1 MEEERITSYVT
12 LNTVVKSFMNEKNEQ
27 SIVNYE
33 RYLQMAIEG
42 FSDIRIFN
50 LNSVEVAF
58 LAVDPDTKIA
68 RLPSDFITMSK
79 IGVRIN
85 NRYWTLTMN
94 NSIVPI
100 RPETICE
107 QPIENVD
114 STDTTNFGGYYYAP
128 FWRNGYLQTAFYSVG
143 GGFNMAYYKIDEPN
157 QRIIFNGNV
166 PTDEVIL
173 EYVSSGVM
181 AGGSPIPRKAVPAIK
196 AYLHWKTN
204 VYNTNLPISERQY
217 MEQLYN
223 TELNALRRLENSF
236 TMDQFL
242 DSFYSTLSQSI
253 KR

>member
-79 IGVRIN
+79 IGVKIN

-94 NSIVPI
+94 NDIVPI
-100 RPETICE
+100 RPESICAT
-107 QPIENVD
+107 PIESVE
-114 STDTTNFGGYYYAP
+114 STDTTNYGGYYYAP

-157 QRIIFNGNV
+157 SRIIFNGNV
-166 PTDEVIL
+166 PTDEVIM

-204 VYNTNLPISERQY
+204 LYDRNLSLGERQY

-223 TELNALRRLENSF
+223 VELNALRRLENSF

-242 DSFYSTLSQSI
+242 DSFYSTTSQSV

>member
-1 MEEERITSYVT
+1 
-12 LNTVVKSFMNEKNEQ
+12 
-27 SIVNYE
+27 
-33 RYLQMAIEG
+33 
-42 FSDIRIFN
+42 
-50 LNSVEVAF
+50 
-58 LAVDPDTKIA
+58 
-68 RLPSDFITMSK
+68 
-79 IGVRIN
+79 
-85 NRYWTLTMN
+85 
-94 NSIVPI
+94 
-100 RPETICE
+100 
-107 QPIENVD
+107 
-114 STDTTNFGGYYYAP
+114 
-128 FWRNGYLQTAFYSVG
+128 
-143 GGFNMAYYKIDEPN
+143 MAYYKIDEPN

-204 VYNTNLPISERQY
+204 VYNTNLAISERQY